1 MSGGGSSSKKKTEAK
16 KAEPVIPGTGP
27 MMTQQPFMPGMDMA
41 LAQQLAAGYGGD
53 PASFLAQFQQT
64 YAPMQ
69 LLDTRPGAAPVPGT
83 PSTPATDSSMPDRW
97 NRRGPPSVGNSGPSS
112 GNNGLGGYQNFQRR
126 FGGNG

>member
-53 PASFLAQFQQT
+53 PASFLTQFQQT

-69 LLDTRPGAAPVPGT
+69 LLDTRPGAAPVLG
-83 PSTPATDSSMPDRW
+83 S
-97 NRRGPPSVGNSGPSS
+97 PSS
-112 GNNGLGGYQNFQRR
+112 GSNQPGGLVSDRIKNSAAYQNFQRR
-126 FGGNG
+126 LGGNG

>member
-1 MSGGGSSSKKKTEAK
+1 MSGGGSSSKKKTDK

-27 MMTQQPFMPGMDMA
+27 MMTQPAFMPGMDMA

-69 LLDTRPGAAPVPGT
+69 LLDTRPQPA
-83 PSTPATDSSMPDRW
+83 PATPTPTTPTPTTPPANRPP
-97 NRRGPPSVGNSGPSS
+97 RRGNLSGRGSIFDRY
-112 GNNGLGGYQNFQRR
+112 NGGRD
-126 FGGNG
+126 

>member
-69 LLDTRPGAAPVPGT
+69 LLDTRPGASGPGTPGT
-83 PSTPATDSSMPDRW
+83 PSSGSNQPGGSVSDRIK
-97 NRRGPPSVGNSGPSS
+97 NSA
-112 GNNGLGGYQNFQRR
+112 GYQNFQRR